1 MFFFQIALKLKLLPI
16 HIGVIFAYLFVQQI
30 SGTLL
35 CSYNKFP
42 VLCFVRTT
50 SFRYFALFV
59 QQVSVICFVRTTS
72 FRYFALFVQQIS
84 CTLLCSYNKFP
95 VLCFVRTT
103 SFRNLLCSY
112 NKFPVLCFVRT
123 ANFLYFALFVQ
134 QVSGTL
140 LCL

>member
-72 FRYFALFVQQIS
+72 FRYFALFVQQVS
-84 CTLLCSYNKFP
+84 GTLLCSYSKFPVLCFVRTTSFRYFALFVKQVSGTLLCSYNKFP
-95 VLCFVRTT
+95 VLCFVRAT
-103 SFRNLLCSY
+103 SC
-112 NKFPVLCFVRT
+112 
-123 ANFLYFALFVQ
+123 
-134 QVSGTL
+134 
-140 LCL
+140 